1 MTNANYISCEELLD
15 LITSSSNFCLL
26 DIRSKAEF
34 NEKHI
39 LGSSSIPR
47 SDLEFQLPR
56 LIPYK
61 QTKIILNDSDSKR
74 SFYSVAQLSHMG
86 YLNVLVLEGGLD
98 KWIADGYSYT
108 EGMNVPSKTFGEQ
121 VLHTDDPPEIT
132 PEELFEMMENG
143 EKLLL
148 IDTRTPE
155 EYSRA
160 TMPNS
165 INIPNGE
172 LINRVPQLD
181 KEFDGQIII
190 HCGGRTRSII
200 GASLMHTLGYKDII
214 SLKDGTMGWL
224 LAGYELQYDNDV
236 EDFVD
241 TTPDF
246 KKLAQELAENMRK
259 QNSIQTI
266 DHVELK
272 NLFNQ
277 NIENNIYFIDV
288 RTESEYK
295 ESHLSEFDWMAGG
308 QLIQR
313 TDETVAMK
321 NARVILVCNDM
332 TRSTVAAYWLKR
344 MGYDNIQVVLGG
356 MNECSSNEFKF
367 SSEFSKP
374 NVDLPVNYK
383 SISTNELLNSINNNE
398 NQTILFL
405 GNSANYN
412 EGHIEKSYWLPK
424 DWLEMYIQIVV
435 PNNNDKVVL
444 VCNDELRSALSTKI
458 LDDLGY
464 SNTVVLSGGLEAWKS
479 NNLPLTTKSDNK
491 YDYPDDVFV
500 HPLGNRELM
509 LKYLTWEKALVQE
522 NED

>member
-1 MTNANYISCEELLD
+1 MIKVNYISCEDLLV
-15 LITSSSNFCLL
+15 LISKNNDFCII
-26 DIRSKAEF
+26 DVRSKAEF

-61 QTKIILNDSDSKR
+61 NTKIILNDSDSKR
-74 SFYSVAQLSHMG
+74 SFYSASQLSHMG
-86 YLNVLVLEGGLD
+86 YTNVLVLDGGLD
-98 KWIADGYSYT
+98 NWMAEGYSYT
-108 EGMNVPSKTFGEQ
+108 EGMNVPSKAFGEQ

-132 PEELFEMMENG
+132 PEELFEKIENG

-172 LINRVPQLD
+172 LINRVPELD
-181 KEFDGQIII
+181 REFDGQIVI

-200 GASLMHTLGYKDII
+200 GASLMHALGYKDII

-224 LAGYELQYDNDV
+224 LAGYELQYNNDV
-236 EDFVD
+236 QDFVD

-259 QNSIQTI
+259 QNGIETI
-266 DHVELK
+266 DQVELK

-288 RTESEYK
+288 RIESEYK

-356 MNECSSNEFKF
+356 MNECSSNEFKY
-367 SSEFSKP
+367 SSDFPKS
-374 NVDLPVNYK
+374 NLNLPTEYK
-383 SISTNELLNSINNNE
+383 SVSSNDLLDSINNNE

-412 EGHIEKSYWLPK
+412 DGHIENSYWLPK
-424 DWLEMYIQIVV
+424 DWLELYVETVV
-435 PNNNDKVVL
+435 SDKKEKIIL
-444 VCNDELRSALSTKI
+444 VCNDGLRSSLSTKI
-458 LDDLGY
+458 LDELGY
-464 SNTVVLSGGLEAWKS
+464 SNIVVLNGGLDDWKS
-479 NNLPLTTKSDNK
+479 KNLPLTTKTNIN
-491 YDYPDDVFV
+491 YDYPDDLFV

-522 NED
+522 DEE

>member
-1 MTNANYISCEELLD
+1 MVKANYISCEDLSN
-15 LITSSSNFCLL
+15 LITNSIDFCLL
-26 DIRSKAEF
+26 DVRSKAEF

-74 SFYSVAQLSHMG
+74 SFYSVSQLFHMG
-86 YLNVLVLEGGLD
+86 YSNVLVLEGGLN

-108 EGMNVPSKTFGEQ
+108 EGMNVPSKAFGEQ

-132 PEELFEMMENG
+132 PEELFEKIQNG

-165 INIPNGE
+165 ISIPNGE
-172 LINRVPQLD
+172 LINRVPQLNE
-181 KEFDGQIII
+181 EFDGQIVI

-200 GASLMHTLGYKDII
+200 GASLMHALGYKDII

-224 LAGYELQYDNDV
+224 LAGYDLQYDNDV

-241 TTPDF
+241 TTSGY
-246 KKLAQELAENMRK
+246 KKLAQQLAENMRK
-259 QNSIQTI
+259 QNGIQTI
-266 DHVELK
+266 EQSELK
-272 NLFNQ
+272 NLFDE
-277 NIENNIYFIDV
+277 NIQSNIYFIDV

-295 ESHLSEFDWMAGG
+295 QSHLSEFDWMAGG

-313 TDETVAMK
+313 TDETIGVK

-356 MNECSSNEFKF
+356 MNECASNEFKF

-374 NVDLPVNYK
+374 DIDLPVNYK
-383 SISTNELLNSINNNE
+383 SISTNELLNSINNKE

-412 EGHIEKSYWLPK
+412 EGH
-424 DWLEMYIQIVV
+424 
-435 PNNNDKVVL
+435 
-444 VCNDELRSALSTKI
+444 
-458 LDDLGY
+458 
-464 SNTVVLSGGLEAWKS
+464 
-479 NNLPLTTKSDNK
+479 
-491 YDYPDDVFV
+491 
-500 HPLGNRELM
+500 
-509 LKYLTWEKALVQE
+509 
-522 NED
+522 

>member
-1 MTNANYISCEELLD
+1 MNKVNYLSCEDLSELIIKSTD
-15 LITSSSNFCLL
+15 FCLL
-26 DIRSKAEF
+26 DVRSKAEF

-61 QTKIILNDSDSKR
+61 HTKIILNDSDSKR
-74 SFYSVAQLSHMG
+74 SFYSVSQLSHMG
-86 YLNVLVLEGGLD
+86 YSNVLVLEGGLD
-98 KWIADGYSYT
+98 KWITEGYSYT
-108 EGMNVPSKTFGEQ
+108 EGMNVPSKVFGEQ

-132 PEELFEMMENG
+132 PEELFEKIENG

-165 INIPNGE
+165 ISIPNGE
-172 LINRVPQLD
+172 LINRVPELD
-181 KEFDGQIII
+181 KEFDGQIVI

-200 GASLMHTLGYKDII
+200 GASLMHSLGYKDIL

-241 TTPDF
+241 TNADF

-259 QNSIQTI
+259 QNGIQTI
-266 DHVELK
+266 DQVELK

-277 NIENNIYFIDV
+277 NIENNIYFVDV

-295 ESHLSEFDWMAGG
+295 QSHLSGFDWMAGG

-313 TDETVAMK
+313 TDETIGVK
-321 NARVILVCNDM
+321 NAQVILVCNDM

-356 MNECSSNEFKF
+356 MNECSSDEFRY
-367 SSEFSKP
+367 SVEFSKP
-374 NVDLPVNYK
+374 NLGLPADYK
-383 SISTNELLNSINNNE
+383 SISSNDLLESINNNE
-398 NQTILFL
+398 NQMLLFL
-405 GNSANYN
+405 GNSMKYN
-412 EGHIEKSYWLPK
+412 EGHIENSYWLPK
-424 DWLEMYIQIVV
+424 DWLELYIETVV
-435 PNNNDKVVL
+435 SNKAEKIIL
-444 VCNDELRSALSTKI
+444 VCNDGLRSSLSTKI
-458 LDDLGY
+458 LEDLGY
-464 SNTVVLSGGLEAWKS
+464 SNTVVLSGGLEDWKS
-479 NNLPLTTKSDNK
+479 KNFPLTADDNTKYN
-491 YDYPDDVFV
+491 YPDDVFV

-522 NED
+522 DE

>member
-1 MTNANYISCEELLD
+1 MTKANYISCEELLE

-86 YLNVLVLEGGLD
+86 YSNVLVLEGGLD

-132 PEELFEMMENG
+132 PEELFEMMKNG

-236 EDFVD
+236 ED
-241 TTPDF
+241 
-246 KKLAQELAENMRK
+246 LL
-259 QNSIQTI
+259 IQLPI
-266 DHVELK
+266 LK
-272 NLFNQ
+272 NL
-277 NIENNIYFIDV
+277 
-288 RTESEYK
+288 
-295 ESHLSEFDWMAGG
+295 H
-308 QLIQR
+308 
-313 TDETVAMK
+313 K
-321 NARVILVCNDM
+321 N
-332 TRSTVAAYWLKR
+332 
-344 MGYDNIQVVLGG
+344 
-356 MNECSSNEFKF
+356 
-367 SSEFSKP
+367 
-374 NVDLPVNYK
+374 
-383 SISTNELLNSINNNE
+383 
-398 NQTILFL
+398 
-405 GNSANYN
+405 
-412 EGHIEKSYWLPK
+412 
-424 DWLEMYIQIVV
+424 
-435 PNNNDKVVL
+435 
-444 VCNDELRSALSTKI
+444 
-458 LDDLGY
+458 
-464 SNTVVLSGGLEAWKS
+464 
-479 NNLPLTTKSDNK
+479 
-491 YDYPDDVFV
+491 
-500 HPLGNRELM
+500 
-509 LKYLTWEKALVQE
+509 
-522 NED
+522 